1 MQCSLP
7 VKAHALTMLMVC
19 VWCGVGVCVSLCS
32 WCVCVVWACCVCVSL
47 CSWCVCGVVWACVC
61 VCHYAHGVCVWC
73 GRVVCVCHYAHGVC
87 VCGVGVCSVCVCH
100 HASLSCIA
108 ALIRCEV
115 VMATGRYQ
123 EHYNTQCE
131 LLHHAPKGFITYITC
146 QYTVGL
152 HRQRQWFSSPQSCA
166 VSMQHF
172 HIWTSR

>member
-1 MQCSLP
+1 MLTAFTGSTDQVSLCVECFTVQCSLP

-19 VWCGVGVCVSLCS
+19 VCVCGVGVCVCVTMLMMCVCCVVWACVCVSLCS
-32 WCVCVVWACCVCVSL
+32 WCVCV
-47 CSWCVCGVVWACVC
+47 
-61 VCHYAHGVCVWC
+61 CVWC
-73 GRVVCVCHYAHGVC
+73 GR
-87 VCGVGVCSVCVCH
+87 VCVCH